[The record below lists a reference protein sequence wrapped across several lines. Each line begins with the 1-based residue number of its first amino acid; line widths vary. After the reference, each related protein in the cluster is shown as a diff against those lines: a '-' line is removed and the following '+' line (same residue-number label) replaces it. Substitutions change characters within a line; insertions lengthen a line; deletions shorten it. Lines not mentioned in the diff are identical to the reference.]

1 MIGWSITNLLEA
13 QTQMVRPMQKLN
25 SDIIIWRKMKHK
37 DTYLSAMIA
46 FLFLASIPFLP
57 RYTSMAGYFAAD
69 CFSNFVYK
77 IGDKGGLTGVFLS
90 LFLAIF
96 ALLISITI
104 IIVFFVIP
112 IWQGTNQIKKGLF
125 PKVTPFMLVM
135 YYFSLLISG
144 FFVSFIF
151 FTIDTIE
158 GIMK

>member
-104 IIVFFVIP
+104 IIVFL
-112 IWQGTNQIKKGLF
+112 LF
-125 PKVTPFMLVM
+125 QFGKEQTK
-135 YYFSLLISG
+135 SKRA
-144 FFVSFIF
+144 FFR
-151 FTIDTIE
+151 
-158 GIMK
+158 K